1 VVSIYGK
8 LVFQE
13 TAKITLGSGK
23 DGPVFKEITSMMT
36 DISCCRQT
44 TTNQIKKRTTL
55 EKSRDVP

>member
-1 VVSIYGK
+1 